1 MPGVHDIVQ
10 QASER
15 NPILRSVPRLRSLLR
30 SAEEVSHRPPRL
42 QNAVAGVC
50 DLQAEN
56 ERVPV
61 PLATRSYSGR
71 FVVRVPVEVHR
82 RLAIQ
87 AAESGVSL
95 NRLASAKLSR

>member
-30 SAEEVSHRPPRL
+30 CAEEVSHQPSRL
-42 QNAVAGVC
+42 QDAVA
-50 DLQAEN
+50 LE
-56 ERVPV
+56 P
-61 PLATRSYSGR
+61 RSYSGR
-71 FVVRVPVEVHR
+71 FVVRIPEEVHR

-95 NRLASAKLSR
+95 NRLASAKLSH

>member
-1 MPGVHDIVQ
+1 
-10 QASER
+10 
-15 NPILRSVPRLRSLLR
+15 VPRL
-30 SAEEVSHRPPRL
+30 
-42 QNAVAGVC
+42 QDAVAGVC

-56 ERVPV
+56 APVPA

-71 FVVRVPVEVHR
+71 FVVRVPEEVHR